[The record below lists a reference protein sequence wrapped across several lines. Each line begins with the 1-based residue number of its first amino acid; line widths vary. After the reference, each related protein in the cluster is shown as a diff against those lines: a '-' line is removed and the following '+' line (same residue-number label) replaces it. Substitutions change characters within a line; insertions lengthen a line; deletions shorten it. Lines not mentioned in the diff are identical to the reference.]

1 MSFLKNLDRTTVWVL
16 IVTLMLCTF
25 PWHER
30 SSTWGIVFL
39 IGHYVAD
46 RNLLSKVKRFRWN
59 PVVLISFLFFAW
71 HFLGL
76 LWSPY
81 RDEGWKSIETKLSL
95 LVLPFILSTEN
106 YLDRK
111 NMKAIMSFFF
121 VSCALAFG
129 YDLFYSVYHYHALG
143 PGIVFHRMKI
153 SEGLMHPGY
162 FSNYFAFAI
171 LYLTY
176 ELWYSWR
183 KPSWLYIFY
192 LLLFMAVIVLMIS
205 KTVVLFI
212 LLLSIYFLWRLSAV
226 VKNTG
231 LRMVAFVFTL
241 LLFGTG
247 FYLLPPV
254 KNKVKEVLSENY
266 KDNHNPDYSHS
277 TETRYIG
284 YQNEW
289 SLIQSKPITG
299 YGTGAANPVFYE
311 RLKEKKF
318 TNMLENNMHTHQQFF
333 HTWLDL
339 GLIGLLL
346 LISLCVSLFHAFAAQ
361 HKAMG
366 IWMTLLFLF
375 TMLTDDALEIQ
386 AMGVFFIFLL
396 NLLLC
401 GKNFEKRIHP
411 RF

>member
-1 MSFLKNLDRTTVWVL
+1 
-16 IVTLMLCTF
+16 MLCAF

-30 SSTWGIVFL
+30 SSTWGIL
-39 IGHYVAD
+39 ILMGHYVAD
-46 RNLLSKVKRFRWN
+46 RNLVSKVKRFRWS

-71 HFLGL
+71 HVGGL

-81 RDEGWKSIETKLSL
+81 RDEGWRSIETKLSL
-95 LVLPFILSTEN
+95 VVIPFMLSTEN

-111 NMKAIMSFFF
+111 NMKSIMSFFF
-121 VSCALAFG
+121 MSCALAFG
-129 YDLFYSVYHYHALG
+129 YDLFYSVYHYHTLG
-143 PGIVFHRMKI
+143 PGNIFHRMNI

-171 LYLTY
+171 LYLAY

-183 KPSWLYIFY
+183 KPSWLYVFY
-192 LLLFMAVIVLMIS
+192 LVLFMAVIVLMIS

-241 LLFGTG
+241 ALFGTG

-254 KNKVKEVLSENY
+254 KSKVKEVLSENY
-266 KDNHNPDYSHS
+266 KNNHNPDYSHS
-277 TETRYIG
+277 TETRYVA

-289 SLIQSKPITG
+289 ALIQAKPITG
-299 YGTGAANPVFYE
+299 YGTGAANPVFYQQ
-311 RLKEKKF
+311 LKEKNF

-333 HTWLDL
+333 HSWLDL
-339 GLIGLLL
+339 GLLGLLL
-346 LISLCVSLFHAFAAQ
+346 LIGLCVSLFHEFAAQ
-361 HKAMG
+361 QKAIG
-366 IWMTLLFLF
+366 IWITLLFLF
-375 TMLTDDALEIQ
+375 TMLTDDTLEIQ

-396 NLLLC
+396 HLLLF
-401 GKNFEKRIHP
+401 GKNYEKRIHP